1 MELKIEG
8 LFVVAFLAIILYMV
22 VDHLKICNKKPKTK
36 EPFNTVAEIQSSLNS
51 INDNVNKLK
60 DLRDEVKQTSE
71 NETFKKNYN
80 YEIIKKLEDNL
91 EQTKAKK
98 ETESKINFDQTINNQ
113 LSGYEDELEDLKTQ
127 LDNISHFEMANN
139 DIKTI
144 KSLENGLRLSIQNIK
159 NKLNTH
165 LIGVNNKCVSVDSVG
180 NYLLKKCDT
189 SDKTQHF
196 ISKIISNPSAYL
208 INLEKGITHNKDNI
222 VNSSFPFTIMKS
234 YNNQS
239 CLQNNSSNISVQ
251 PCAAKSSQ
259 KWMGLKD
266 INKCGPDTT
275 TKC

>member
-1 MELKIEG
+1 MELKLEG

-22 VDHLKICNKKPKTK
+22 VDHLKLCNNKTKTK
-36 EPFNTVAEIQSSLNS
+36 EPFNTVKGIQASLTS

-60 DLRDEVKQTSE
+60 DLRDEVKSTSE
-71 NETFKKNYN
+71 SQDFKKNYN
-80 YEIIKKLEDNL
+80 YEIIKKLEEKL
-91 EQTKAKK
+91 QTTKAEK
-98 ETESKINFDQTINNQ
+98 ETESEIKFEQTINNQ
-113 LSGYEDELEDLKTQ
+113 LSGYEGELENLKTQ
-127 LDNISHFEMANN
+127 LDNISHFEMANG

-180 NYLLKKCDT
+180 NYFLKNCDT
-189 SDKTQHF
+189 SDTTQHF

-208 INLEKGITHNKDNI
+208 VNLEKGINHNKDNI
-222 VNSSFPFTIMKS
+222 VNSGYPFTIMKS

-239 CLQNNSSNISVQ
+239 CLQNNSSNVSVQ
-251 PCAAKSSQ
+251 PCTAKTSQ

-266 INKCGPDTT
+266 FNKCGPDTT